1 MHKNTQHSHRSLP
14 CAYYRWPDSNIY
26 DMIYA
31 TICKFTQQHQQKGCT
46 ASNWLVDLHLLHLLN
61 CVSSSPFLSNMKWKK
76 TNFSLISPQID
87 YKLSLCLFGICVH
100 VCLCACNTHPHMF
113 VSMRVCNPCGS
124 AGTWRVRL
132 AGVQP
137 AVHEGLWW
145 LLHLCLRHERR
156 TQSQEGEVD
165 AEKWGKYL
173 WRKSKCLRDD
183 GGRRGG
189 AVIFADSNEKGVH
202 RRERKKNWRE
212 QTGCVFVMDYF
223 CGVAS
228 VCSSC
233 GQWIMLEFMRMS
245 ICWSHSA
252 FFCVSPQ
259 TQISNF
265 YIPKG
270 GDSVATALT
279 SAWWHPTPSDR
290 PAEVLWVCMSPE
302 KRQIHCSNSQ
312 PAGSWQQSTCY
323 TLLLPALIHSSG
335 LQHDN
340 PAHMHQPHTH

>member
-1 MHKNTQHSHRSLP
+1 
-14 CAYYRWPDSNIY
+14 
-26 DMIYA
+26 
-31 TICKFTQQHQQKGCT
+31 
-46 ASNWLVDLHLLHLLN
+46 
-61 CVSSSPFLSNMKWKK
+61 
-76 TNFSLISPQID
+76 
-87 YKLSLCLFGICVH
+87 
-100 VCLCACNTHPHMF
+100 
-113 VSMRVCNPCGS
+113 MRVCNPCGS

-132 AGVQP
+132 AGVQR

-173 WRKSKCLRDD
+173 WRKSKCLRDN

-223 CGVAS
+223 CGVAC

-252 FFCVSPQ
+252 FFFVSVRRHGFQ
-259 TQISNF
+259 TFIFQ
-265 YIPKG
+265 KG
-270 GDSVATALT
+270 GTVWRQHSHQPGDTLHHLT
-279 SAWWHPTPSDR
+279 DLQRCSESAWAQRKDRYTAATVSRLGLGSNQLVTPF
-290 PAEVLWVCMSPE
+290 
-302 KRQIHCSNSQ
+302 CS
-312 PAGSWQQSTCY
+312 
-323 TLLLPALIHSSG
+323 LL
-335 LQHDN
+335 
-340 PAHMHQPHTH
+340 